1 MILMVSFNCKN
12 KNVKNEIVK
21 DIENVYGKKIDLIDK
36 GITFSTVV
44 KTKDEGLLKRFNSI
58 KEKYMSN
65 SYVTDF
71 VAFKVNY

>member
-1 MILMVSFNCKN
+1 MVSFNCKN

-44 KTKDEGLLKRFNSI
+44 KTKDESLLKRFNNI